1 MMYNILEA
9 PFLREICAAASNL
22 YRLGWDERNGGNISV
37 RLDRELAE
45 RYLNPEPHRRIEL
58 GFEVPSLA
66 GELFLVTGSGK
77 YFKNVEECPQNN
89 LGILRVGA
97 DGCTLDL
104 LWGFE
109 DGGRPTSELPT
120 HLLNHM
126 ERLAVDPEQRVV
138 LHCHPTNTVAMT
150 FVHPLEDRAF
160 TRTLWRMSTECIVVF
175 PEGIGVLPWMVC
187 GNLEIGRATAA
198 KIRENRAVIWAAHG
212 IFGVGRDL
220 DEAFGLIE
228 TVEKAAEI
236 YMKIGDRPILQS
248 ITDAELGQLCTA
260 FHLHPREGYLDLP

>member
-1 MMYNILEA
+1 MYNILEA
-9 PFLREICAAASNL
+9 PFLREVCGAAANL

-37 RLDRELAE
+37 RLDRELAG
-45 RYLNPEPHRRIEL
+45 RYLSGAVRSRTEL
-58 GFEVPSLA
+58 GFDVSPLA

-77 YFKNVEECPQNN
+77 YFKNVADCPQNN
-89 LGILRVGA
+89 LGILRIGE
-97 DGCTLDL
+97 DGHTLEL

-126 ERLAVDPEQRVV
+126 ERMAVDPEQRVV
-138 LHCHPTNTVAMT
+138 VHSHPTNTVAMT
-150 FVHPLEDRAF
+150 FVHPLEERTF

-187 GNLEIGRATAA
+187 GNLEIGQATAA
-198 KIRENRAVIWAAHG
+198 KIRETRAVIWAAHG
-212 IFGVGRDL
+212 VFGVGKDL

-236 YMKIGDRPILQS
+236 YMKIGEHAILQS
-248 ITDAELGQLCTA
+248 ITDQELSSLCAA
-260 FHLHPREGYLDLP
+260 FGITPRAGYLESV